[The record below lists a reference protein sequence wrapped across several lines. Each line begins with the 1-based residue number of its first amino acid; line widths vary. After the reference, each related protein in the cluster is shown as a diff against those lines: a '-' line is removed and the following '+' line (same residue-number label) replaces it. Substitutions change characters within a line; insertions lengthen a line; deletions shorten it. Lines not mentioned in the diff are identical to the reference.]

1 MAKTPE
7 ESEIIKTHGLSNLL
21 YYGGVQ
27 PRNILSFKNNFDITL
42 YHINMMFE
50 KTNSMFEYGGDF
62 GKGKSEKISKRY
74 LEAVTQTKGYSVI
87 FEVNGKLY
95 CTWGT
100 LGGRPRYDHLPSKL
114 IVNNP
119 YIPFNGQLEVDED
132 CVFYKNDSF
141 AWGLYPLS
149 LYYAT
154 KLCDNDQSRRVLL
167 IITRAM
173 KALYSS
179 DSDTTKAIKEFFKDL
194 ETGKLSAIFDNN
206 LPVLEYIKS
215 LDFSTNS
222 SAQTLI
228 QLLEDYQYQKGSWWN
243 EVGVQSN
250 YNMKRETITSSE
262 NILNV
267 DSLLPFSDNMLE
279 ARKEQ
284 VKRVNEM
291 FGVNW
296 TVDFSSAWS
305 KIRKEIKQKEDA
317 IKAEAEQLK
326 NKNSPLNGQKEQS
339 DEDKGE
345 QQ

>member
-1 MAKTPE
+1 
-7 ESEIIKTHGLSNLL
+7 
-21 YYGGVQ
+21 
-27 PRNILSFKNNFDITL
+27 
-42 YHINMMFE
+42 
-50 KTNSMFEYGGDF
+50 
-62 GKGKSEKISKRY
+62 
-74 LEAVTQTKGYSVI
+74 
-87 FEVNGKLY
+87 
-95 CTWGT
+95 
-100 LGGRPRYDHLPSKL
+100 
-114 IVNNP
+114 
-119 YIPFNGQLEVDED
+119 
-132 CVFYKNDSF
+132 
-141 AWGLYPLS
+141 
-149 LYYAT
+149 
-154 KLCDNDQSRRVLL
+154 
-167 IITRAM
+167 M

-326 NKNSPLNGQKEQS
+326 NKTSPLNGQKEQS
-339 DEDKGE
+339 NEDIICYTMLSI
-345 QQ
+345 